1 MRAFEFY
8 QQKNLLEQESSQVK
22 QQLQRIATN
31 VEKNPA
37 SAAKVAD
44 MLSAMNDA
52 ADQIVSL
59 KKETPATSKPVKKI
73 APPSQIKQPQPEV
86 ESLDEATDSNIQKV
100 KAQANEL
107 SGKADNM
114 ILALGVNPKDKA
126 ILLKMLQEI
135 EQETL
140 EKKYTQDVER
150 ETIQGDAVSLLA
162 GKVTGTL
169 EKIRDHYIHKSAQRK
184 AMLDQ
189 QPGAVA
195 DYEKT
200 LDRGRPNKK
209 TVETEIGTLLHGTL
223 EWWRRKTKS
232 REARKE
238 FDEASLKFLKACQE
252 GIIDLGTLLSKG
264 SGNFLEEIPGEY
276 SWVRESKLADQLLN
290 LKPSG
295 SGAGNWGPGELGL
308 AILGKPV
315 NKDSSKGDL
324 VVGDKKFELKASAN
338 AKSGGRINTEAIMV
352 GKDGQVDFMKAWD
365 SLRPKL
371 NIKMNGEKIA
381 FANPDEVPKGMRKE
395 ISQTSI
401 GPTWIAIVNSALRG
415 SKVNSSEL
423 GSFLGEV
430 LTAPISPSFKS
441 KVKYNTSSLV
451 STQDGFP
458 QINGQNVL
466 GEYLKQALTFY
477 NETDGVDDIL
487 VVNPSDGHF
496 EVINATDAKGLQ
508 KKINTGAIQTSTT
521 WIDFK
526 DKQSKAS
533 PQLGTKGPK

>member
-22 QQLQRIATN
+22 QQLQRIANN

-59 KKETPATSKPVKKI
+59 KKETPATSTPVKKI

-86 ESLDEATDSNIQKV
+86 ESLDEATNSDVQKV
-100 KAQANEL
+100 KAIVN
-107 SGKADNM
+107 GDFADNM

-126 ILLKMLQEI
+126 KLLNFLQQV

-140 EKKYTQDVER
+140 EKKYTQDIER

-184 AMLDQ
+184 AMFDQ
-189 QPGAVA
+189 QPDAVEN
-195 DYEKT
+195 YEKT
-200 LDRGRPNKK
+200 LNRGRPNKK
-209 TVETEIGTLLHGTL
+209 AVEQEIGTLLIGTL

-232 REARKE
+232 SEARKE
-238 FDEASLKFLKACQE
+238 FDEASLKFLKACEE

-365 SLRPKL
+365 NLRPKL
-371 NIKMNGEKIA
+371 NIKMDGEKIA
-381 FANPDEVPKGMRKE
+381 FANPDEAPKGMQKK
-395 ISQTSI
+395 ITQTSI
-401 GPTWIAIVNSALRG
+401 GPTWIAIVNSGLRG

-451 STQDGFP
+451 STQDGSP
-458 QINGQNVL
+458 QINPQNLL

-477 NETDGVDDIL
+477 NETDEVDDIL
-487 VVNPSDGHF
+487 VVNPTDGHF

-508 KKINTGAIQTSTT
+508 KKINAGAIQTSSI

-533 PQLGTKGPK
+533 PQLGTVGPK